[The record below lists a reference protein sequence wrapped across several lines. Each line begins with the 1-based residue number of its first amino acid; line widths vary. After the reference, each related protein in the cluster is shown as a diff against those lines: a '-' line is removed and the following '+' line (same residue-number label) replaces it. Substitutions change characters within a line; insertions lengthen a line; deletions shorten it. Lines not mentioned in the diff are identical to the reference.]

1 MKIHFNKYE
10 YFLILMVNILLLLCI
25 VFTTQNCKENNR
37 LRISG
42 FHKNAVKDTLKEEH
56 KYDYNQQ
63 NIKEKVQKKRYTI
76 RKELTIPIWRVKEI
90 YCSMIAELH
99 ITQTGL
105 ALLQYKQKQG
115 TFPDSLE
122 KLNLK
127 NTNDPFSDRPLI
139 YKSGGQD
146 FILYSIGPDQK
157 DNNGSPKQDK
167 QEKDFDI
174 VWNFIPAR

>member
-63 NIKEKVQKKRYTI
+63 NIKEKVQKKNHKLIIKVSDTE
-76 RKELTIPIWRVKEI
+76 KESYI
-90 YCSMIAELH
+90 
-99 ITQTGL
+99 
-105 ALLQYKQKQG
+105 
-115 TFPDSLE
+115 DN
-122 KLNLK
+122 NL
-127 NTNDPFSDRPLI
+127 
-139 YKSGGQD
+139 YKS
-146 FILYSIGPDQK
+146 FSIYSFF
-157 DNNGSPKQDK
+157 NY
-167 QEKDFDI
+167 
-174 VWNFIPAR
+174 